1 MMRRILVFVVAL
13 AVALPSLA
21 WAEAKTLRIG
31 AVLPL
36 TGIFGKAGDQIRD
49 AYTLWSEKVNAAGGM
64 EIGGNRYPVELVI
77 YDDRSTPQRAQ
88 LLVRKLAQQDEVDL
102 LLGGYGSSL
111 VMAAS
116 AASEALGY
124 PMISG
129 GASSNK
135 LFERGFKYYFS
146 TLGKATDEVSGAV
159 RVFGIVKPKPKTVA
173 IVGSDIPFTALACQG
188 FKQFAEEMGL
198 KVVHY
203 ELFPISLQ
211 DYNTMLIKAKAAN
224 PDVLLVGSHLQVALR
239 VIRAMQEIKFNP
251 KAVAFSYGPTVP
263 AFRQSLGASA
273 DYVFAASEWAPNL
286 PYEGPVFGTAKQ
298 FNDLYRKRFNRNPD
312 YVEAAAVAGAVVQQL
327 AVQELGLA
335 PPLDKNG
342 RQKLMRK
349 LHGQD
354 VETFYGRVHFGA
366 DGANVAHPPVCVQ
379 IQDSELKTVYPGDT
393 AEAAPRYPMPAW
405 DQRK

>member
-1 MMRRILVFVVAL
+1 MMRRLLVFVVAL
-13 AVALPSLA
+13 ALMAPTLA
-21 WAEAKTLRIG
+21 WADGKPLRIG

-36 TGIFGKAGDQIRD
+36 TGLFGKAGNQIRD
-49 AYTLWSEKVNAAGGM
+49 AYTLWTEKVNANGGIK
-64 EIGGNRYPVELVI
+64 IGNSRHRVELII

-88 LLVRKLAQQDEVDL
+88 LLVRKLATKDNVDL
-102 LLGGYGSSL
+102 MLGGYGSSL

-116 AASEALGY
+116 ASSEALGY
-124 PMISG
+124 PLISG

-135 LFERGFKYYFS
+135 LFERGFKFYFS

-159 RVFGIVKPKPKTVA
+159 RVFSTVTPKPKTVA

-188 FKQFAEEMGL
+188 FKHFANEMGL

-239 VIRAMQEIKFNP
+239 VIRAMREIKFSP

-273 DYVFAASEWAPNL
+273 EYVFAASEWTPTL
-286 PYEGPVFGTAKQ
+286 PYKGPVFGTAEQ
-298 FNDLYRKRFNRNPD
+298 FNELYQKRFNRAPD

-327 AVQELGLA
+327 ALQELGLT
-335 PPLDKNG
+335 PPLDKAG
-342 RQKLMRK
+342 RRKLMEK
-349 LHGQD
+349 LHEMD
-354 VETFYGRVHFGA
+354 VETFYGRVHFGS

-379 IQDSELKTVYPGDT
+379 IQNGELKSVYPQET
-393 AEAAPRYPMPAW
+393 AVAGPRYPMPTW
-405 DQRK
+405 EERN